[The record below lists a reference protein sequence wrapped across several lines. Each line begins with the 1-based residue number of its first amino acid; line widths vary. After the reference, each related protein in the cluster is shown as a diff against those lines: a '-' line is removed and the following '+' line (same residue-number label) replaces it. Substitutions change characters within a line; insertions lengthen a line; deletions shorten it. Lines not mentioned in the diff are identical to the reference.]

1 MPIVGMT
8 YALDLAPGLLIPP
21 GLGSRRLRLFEQAA
35 FFLLKSIVIN
45 LPKLIEACAALAV

>member
-1 MPIVGMT
+1 MLRLWHRVF
-8 YALDLAPGLLIPP
+8 AHPP
-21 GLGSRRLRLFEQAA
+21 GLGSRRLRLFKQAA